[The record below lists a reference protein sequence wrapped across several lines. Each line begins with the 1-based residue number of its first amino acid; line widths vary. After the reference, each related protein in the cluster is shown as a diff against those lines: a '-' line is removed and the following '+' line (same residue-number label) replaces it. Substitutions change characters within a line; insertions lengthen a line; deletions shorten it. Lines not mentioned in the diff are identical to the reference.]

1 MAASTLNAIFR
12 DVYIL
17 SQHIIDPIEYVRLTN
32 GSDIV
37 LQFRDIDIPEGST
50 ADVVVIRP
58 DGTGIQNEAAVIVEP
73 GNVVLI
79 DVTDTMFSVLGTSYL
94 QVRIT
99 HGDSVIVN
107 FAIPVNVREN
117 YTEGDYPPSEN
128 EGGFF
133 DDAKEA
139 VADANA
145 AADSANKA
153 AADANAAADA
163 ANQAAEDAN
172 TALEDLPN
180 EYYMLTSGTEI
191 SGNADMD
198 TYKTPGNYY
207 IKGAPTSSPN
217 NVQNAPFTRAFTLKV
232 EYANGTDAYI
242 MQTYRVWNTGEK
254 AVRVFSDNAWGAY
267 EYFSPDD
274 ALVTEKE
281 FDELYTSEKTI
292 AGAINSLMQPITPL
306 TSRDNLNNITT
317 PGRYT
322 GGGSYVPNSP
332 FSGSYDLEVIST
344 TDSIAQSFFCTDTGE
359 RAFRLQTDGAW
370 SEYAYF
376 RADATVFDQVEQ
388 SFPEWVE
395 NKPITSLETADRTV
409 AGGINEL
416 LNSIGILMGLK
427 TDAKTDLVSAI
438 NEIVDNMF
446 SSGTTDWASVTA
458 DTPSC
463 LVSFS
468 ADAALSDDF
477 TIPRYSKGIYIKTP
491 GGDAV
496 ILAYGIY
503 YELYAAFR
511 NNGVWSGSVFT
522 DDAHLDV
529 GGRNLLLNTG
539 DPIDGFT
546 THQGSSFSRTNV
558 SVPGWNTEKAVR
570 LSGTSGTTSICVLY
584 SKRSYSIS
592 IEGQK
597 YVTSVYVKNNHAS
610 KNVIVNSNIKTQLTD
625 PVVVEP
631 GETKRAVL
639 FSQSLGT
646 TSLQINFSAEAAN
659 TEFDFSVWHMQ
670 IEEGDV
676 VTDWTPAPEDYE
688 NDFPDW
694 ASTVSVPALLTSNKT
709 LAGAINDTMAN
720 SYSLTGGKAIPINSD
735 MNDYKT
741 RGNFYCD
748 QNATAATLQNAPFTN
763 AFTLKVI
770 YGNGLGYPMQI
781 YTQYDSGNVAVR
793 FYSDESQIWSGYY
806 YYSDDN
812 RLVNVKNFSTLQT
825 TDKTIIG
832 AINEVNEKAGSA
844 GGGVEIVTLEKAADS
859 EGFTIN
865 SLSGYAAKQ
874 GRIVTIN
881 IYARVTTS
889 NMPFMEQ
896 LCSIPEDFSPYSVGT
911 GTTIIGTVSMNAD
924 GTVGL
929 ANLRIRNGFLC
940 MTYITGN
947 LSALNNTELYINVSY
962 LAAE

>member
-32 GSDIV
+32 GSDII

-58 DGTGIQNEAAVIVEP
+58 DGTGIQNEADVIVEP
-73 GNVVLI
+73 GNVVGI
-79 DVTDTMFSVLGTSYL
+79 EVTDTMFSVLGTSYL

-107 FAIPVNVREN
+107 FAIPVHVREN

-139 VADANA
+139 VEDANQ

-172 TALEDLPN
+172 TAIEDLPN

-191 SGNADMD
+191 PGNADMD

-207 IKGAPTSSPN
+207 IKSAPTSSPN

-232 EYANGTDAYI
+232 EYANGSDAYI

-267 EYFSPDD
+267 EYFSSDD

-292 AGAINSLMQPITPL
+292 VGAINSLMQPITSL

-332 FSGSYDLEVIST
+332 FSGSYELEVIRT
-344 TDSIAQSFFCTDTGE
+344 TDGIAQSFFCTDTGE
-359 RAFRLQTDGAW
+359 RAFRLQKDGAW

-376 RADATVFDQVEQ
+376 RADATVYEGVEIQ
-388 SFPEWVE
+388 QGTDLNTLTTPGVYYSPASTVTATLINMPEMFVAGFAFHVYYVGFTVVQLMLPTGVGGCIFTRS
-395 NKPITSLETADRTV
+395 KTV
-409 AGGINEL
+409 AAWQKWHKYTNDSDLE
-416 LNSIGILMGLK
+416 GILK
-427 TDAKTDLVSAI
+427 
-438 NEIVDNMF
+438 EI
-446 SSGTTDWASVTA
+446 
-458 DTPSC
+458 
-463 LVSFS
+463 
-468 ADAALSDDF
+468 
-477 TIPRYSKGIYIKTP
+477 
-491 GGDAV
+491 
-496 ILAYGIY
+496 
-503 YELYAAFR
+503 
-511 NNGVWSGSVFT
+511 
-522 DDAHLDV
+522 
-529 GGRNLLLNTG
+529 
-539 DPIDGFT
+539 
-546 THQGSSFSRTNV
+546 
-558 SVPGWNTEKAVR
+558 
-570 LSGTSGTTSICVLY
+570 
-584 SKRSYSIS
+584 
-592 IEGQK
+592 
-597 YVTSVYVKNNHAS
+597 
-610 KNVIVNSNIKTQLTD
+610 
-625 PVVVEP
+625 
-631 GETKRAVL
+631 
-639 FSQSLGT
+639 
-646 TSLQINFSAEAAN
+646 
-659 TEFDFSVWHMQ
+659 
-670 IEEGDV
+670 
-676 VTDWTPAPEDYE
+676 
-688 NDFPDW
+688 FPDW
-694 ASTVSVPALLTSNKT
+694 ANTVSVPALRTSNKT
-709 LAGAINDTMAN
+709 LAGAINDTMSN
-720 SYSLTGGKAIPINSD
+720 SYSLTGGTAIPENAD
-735 MNDYKT
+735 MDDYKA

-748 QNATAATLQNAPFTN
+748 QNRAAATLQNAPFTN

-770 YGNGLGYPMQI
+770 YGTGSSYPMQI
-781 YTQYDSGNVAVR
+781 YREYIGGNVAVR
-793 FYSDESQIWSGYY
+793 YITDNSQTWSGYY

-812 RLVNVKNFSTLQT
+812 RLANVKSFSALKT
-825 TDKTIIG
+825 TAKTIVG
-832 AINEVNEKAGSA
+832 AINEVNAKAGSG

-865 SLSGYAAKQ
+865 AFEGYAAKQ
-874 GRIVTIN
+874 GRIVTAKIN
-881 IYARVTTS
+881 ARITTNS
-889 NMPFMEQ
+889 DPFNEK
-896 LCSIPEDFSPYSVGT
+896 LCSVPEGFLPYSGATGSALVGKAFMS
-911 GTTIIGTVSMNAD
+911 IGGVVGMAD
-924 GTVGL
+924 
-929 ANLRIRNGFLC
+929 LRVRDGFLC
-940 MTYITGN
+940 MTYKTDN
-947 LSALNNTELYINVSY
+947 LSALNSASLDINFTY